1 VPTRQ
6 GNERQF
12 GLLSSGLACV
22 APPYRLLDPSDPRRE
37 PMSPPDR
44 PRDVLRRAALALLA
58 VAGLS
63 ACSGED
69 RAFQQFDCGKLLVD
83 AEARLRSH
91 PVEYTT
97 VPETEATV
105 IVEAVSDAQRVQRVT
120 VDFDGVRA
128 LDVELPDSRGCAHPP
143 VFSFAFAIP
152 PSQVAVDVRA
162 GDDISSEEMIVPKAG
177 KRWLVV
183 QTYDDLPVETSVW
196 TEQPAFG

>member
-1 VPTRQ
+1 MP
-6 GNERQF
+6 
-12 GLLSSGLACV
+12 
-22 APPYRLLDPSDPRRE
+22 
-37 PMSPPDR
+37 PPDR
-44 PRDVLRRAALALLA
+44 LSDVLRRAVLALFA
-58 VAGLS
+58 VAVLP

-69 RAFQQFDCGKLLVD
+69 RASRRFDCGKLLAD
-83 AEARLRSH
+83 ANARLRSH

-97 VPETEATV
+97 VPEAEATV
-105 IVEAVSDAQRVQRVT
+105 IAEAVSDAERVQRVT

-162 GDDISSEEMIVPKAG
+162 GDDISTEEMIVPEMG
-177 KRWLVV
+177 KRWVVV

>member
-1 VPTRQ
+1 
-6 GNERQF
+6 
-12 GLLSSGLACV
+12 
-22 APPYRLLDPSDPRRE
+22 
-37 PMSPPDR
+37 MSPPDR
-44 PRDVLRRAALALLA
+44 PRDVLRRAVLALLA